1 MYKESYLKMH
11 RKIRFSLL
19 LGSLILLF
27 SQITVND
34 AFAQMVRGEPIGSI
48 TLKPFQ
54 IFEVGIKLKADASL
68 KYNFNADDTLL
79 FDIHS
84 HDGQRINTYSVME
97 SKVFDGVFVAP
108 VEGDYYFLAQN
119 VGQSE
124 VTLQYDISVSHE
136 VHVIEYEGMQYDI
149 ATLSNSNIQILEFS
163 QENKQISFRIQTP
176 YLTPGFANLTIPRN
190 LLDGPFNVRGSL
202 TEHVYSQDD
211 SSSTF
216 TIRTPNGIHDF
227 SVVGTT
233 VVPEVPFPAVL
244 LALTIASFLIM
255 VKMKLKRFHAK

>member
-11 RKIRFSLL
+11 HKIRFSLL
-19 LGSLILLF
+19 LASLILLL

-34 AFAQMVRGEPIGSI
+34 AFAQIVRGQPVGSI

-54 IFEVGIKLKADASL
+54 IFEVGIKLKAGTNL
-68 KYNFNADDTLL
+68 KYNFSADSTLL

-84 HDGQRINTYSVME
+84 HDGQRINTYSLME

-124 VTLQYDISVSHE
+124 VTLKYDISISHE
-136 VHVIEYEGMQYDI
+136 MHVIEYEGMQYDI
-149 ATLSNSNIQILEFS
+149 MTLSNSDIQILEFS

-176 YLTPGFANLTIPRN
+176 YLTPGYVNITIPRN

-202 TEHVYSQDD
+202 TEHVYSKDN

-227 SVVGTT
+227 SVIGTT
-233 VVPEVPFPAVL
+233 VVPELPFPSVL
-244 LALTIASFLIM
+244 LALAMVSFLVM
-255 VKMKLKRFHAK
+255 LKVKLKKF

>member
-11 RKIRFSLL
+11 HTIRFSLL
-19 LGSLILLF
+19 LASLILLL

-34 AFAQMVRGEPIGSI
+34 AFAQIVRGQPVGGI

-54 IFEVGIKLKADASL
+54 IFEVGIKLKAATNL
-68 KYNFNADDTLL
+68 KYNFSADNTLL

-84 HDGQRINTYSVME
+84 HDGQRINTYSLME

-124 VTLQYDISVSHE
+124 VNMRYDISISHE
-136 VHVIEYEGMQYDI
+136 MHVIEYEGMQYDI
-149 ATLSNSNIQILEFS
+149 ITISNSDIQILEFS

-176 YLTPGFANLTIPRN
+176 YLTPGYVNITIPRN

-202 TEHVYSQDD
+202 TEHVYSKDN

-227 SVVGTT
+227 SVIGTT

-244 LALTIASFLIM
+244 LALTIASFLVM
-255 VKMKLKRFHAK
+255 VKVKLKKF